1 MKTESWQQC
10 IVPSCG
16 KKYSAKERRT
26 TCDCGEL
33 LDVRY
38 RGDFPKSLQET
49 FCERLNH
56 RQNIFDESGVW
67 RYRELINFAGVDTE
81 NYDDYSKKLVSLD
94 GAEGRTK
101 PFHLTKVAE
110 YVGVKTGN
118 FWLQFEGD
126 NPTGSFKDNGMA
138 TAFTHAR
145 MVGAKKVVCASTG
158 NTSSS
163 AAAFAAN
170 ELDMEAV
177 ILVGA
182 GKIAKGKLAQS
193 LTYGAKV
200 LQVKGDFDV
209 AMAMVK
215 ALSRESG
222 VYVVNSLNAFRLEGQ
237 KTMMYRMLD
246 YLRWEVP
253 DWIVLPG
260 GNLGNTSAFGKA
272 FMELYDYGWI
282 KKKPRM
288 AVVVADGA
296 PTLADLYN
304 EQKLRWNKGNIDN
317 GIIDD
322 YYGEVDRKG
331 IKASTRASAIEIL
344 KPVNLKKALRTLE
357 FTDGVVTKVPDTDIL
372 DAMAM
377 VSKNGFGCEP
387 ASAATVAGTKKL
399 VEQGTIKADETVVG
413 ISTGHMLKDV
423 TAIVDYHFN
432 PKNRFANTPITVEPD
447 IKEILKLVDD

>member
-10 IVPSCG
+10 ILPSCG
-16 KKYSAKERRT
+16 KKYSVKEQRT

-38 RGDFPKSLQET
+38 KGDFPKSLQET
-49 FCERLNH
+49 FSERRNH
-56 RQNIFDESGVW
+56 RQNVFDESGVW
-67 RYRELINFAGVDTE
+67 RFRELINFSGVDTE
-81 NYDDYSKKLVSLD
+81 NYSDYSQKLVSLD

-101 PFHLTKVAE
+101 PFHLTKVAD
-110 YVGVKTGN
+110 YVGVKPEN

-145 MVGAKKVVCASTG
+145 IVGAKKVVCASTG

-193 LTYGAKV
+193 LAYGAKV
-200 LQVKGDFDV
+200 LEVKGDFDV

-215 ALSRESG
+215 ALSTKSG

-237 KTMMYRMLD
+237 KTMMYRVLD
-246 YLRWEVP
+246 YLGWEVP

-288 AVVVADGA
+288 AVVVAEGA

-304 EQKLRWNKGNIDN
+304 DRKLRWNGGNIDN
-317 GIIDD
+317 SIIDG
-322 YYGEVDRKG
+322 YYAEVDRKG
-331 IKASTRASAIEIL
+331 IKAKTKASAIEIL
-344 KPVNLKKALRTLE
+344 KPVNLKKSLRTLE
-357 FTDGVVTKVPDTDIL
+357 FTDGVVTTVPDTDIL
-372 DAMAM
+372 DAMAI
-377 VSKNGFGCEP
+377 VSTNGFGCEP

-399 VEQGTIKADETVVG
+399 VEQGTIGADETVVG
-413 ISTGHMLKDV
+413 IATGHMLKDV
-423 TAIVDYHFN
+423 NAIVDYHFN

-447 IKEILKLVDD
+447 IEEIMKLVDD

>member
-10 IVPSCG
+10 IIPSCG
-16 KKYSAKERRT
+16 KKYSVKEQRT

-38 RGDFPKSLQET
+38 KGDFPQNLQET
-49 FCERLNH
+49 FCERRNH

-81 NYDDYSKKLVSLD
+81 NYSDYSQKLVSLD

-101 PFHLTKVAE
+101 PFHLTKVAN
-110 YVGVKTGN
+110 YVEVKPEN

-145 MVGAKKVVCASTG
+145 IVGAKKVVCASTG

-170 ELDMEAV
+170 EFDMEAV

-193 LTYGAKV
+193 LAYGAKV

-246 YLRWEVP
+246 YLGWEVP

-288 AVVVADGA
+288 AVVVAEGA

-304 EQKLRWNKGNIDN
+304 DRKLRWNGGNIDDR
-317 GIIDD
+317 IIDE

-331 IKASTRASAIEIL
+331 IKAKTTASAIEIL
-344 KPVNLKKALRTLE
+344 KPVNLKKSLRTLE

-399 VEQGTIKADETVVG
+399 VEQGAINADETVVG
-413 ISTGHMLKDV
+413 IATGHMLKDV
-423 TAIVDYHFN
+423 NAIVDYHFN